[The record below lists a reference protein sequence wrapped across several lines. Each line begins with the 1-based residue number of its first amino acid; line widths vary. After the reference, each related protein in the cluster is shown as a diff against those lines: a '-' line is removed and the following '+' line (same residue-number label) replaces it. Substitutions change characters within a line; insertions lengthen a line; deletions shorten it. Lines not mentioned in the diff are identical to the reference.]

1 MDESQW
7 FKHKLINTIQSI
19 LLIIALTATLG
30 ILGWLIGGGIMAFY
44 AIVLVVALYFFNPII
59 SPKLILKVYNTQLIS
74 PYQAPNLY
82 AVLDLLAKRAELP
95 AVPKLYYLPSD
106 VMNAFA
112 VGEPKNA
119 AIALSDGL
127 LRRLSQRELAAVLAH
142 EVSHISNEDMR
153 IMGFADIASRL
164 TNFLSFIGQFLLILN
179 LLLLLF
185 GVEPMSWIAIL
196 LLIFAPFVTD
206 LLQLALS
213 RTREYDADL
222 GAAQLLDDPEALAS
236 ALLKI
241 KRYQKDRRLLQQ
253 IIMPGHYSPEPSLLR
268 THPPIKE
275 RVERLLSLKE
285 RYRPN
290 NFVRET
296 LPLQLDAPLSLLVVC
311 APLQPRWHV
320 SGIWF

>member
-7 FKHKLINTIQSI
+7 IKHNLINTLQTI
-19 LLIIALTATLG
+19 LLIVALTLTLG
-30 ILGWLIGGGIMAFY
+30 ILGWLIGGGIIAFY
-44 AIVLVVALYFFNPII
+44 AIVLVVALYFFNPML
-59 SPKLILKVYNTQLIS
+59 SPKLILKMYRTQFIS

-82 AVLDLLAKRAELP
+82 AVLQRLTKRANLP
-95 AVPKLYYLPSD
+95 TVPKLFYLPSD

-112 VGEPKNA
+112 VGTPSNA
-119 AIALSDGL
+119 AIAISDGL

-142 EVSHISNEDMR
+142 EVSHIANEDTR

-164 TNFLSFIGQFLLILN
+164 TNILSLFGQFLLILN

-185 GVEPMSWIAIL
+185 DVKFISWTAIL
-196 LLIFAPFVTD
+196 ILILAPIVTD

-222 GAAQLLDDPEALAS
+222 GAAQLSDDPEALAS
-236 ALLKI
+236 ALLKM
-241 KRYQKDRRLLQQ
+241 KRYQSRIMGQ
-253 IIMPGHYSPEPSLLR
+253 ILMPGHYSPEPSLLR

-275 RVERLLSLKE
+275 RVERLLSLKK

-290 NFVRET
+290 KLEI
-296 LPLQLDAPLSLLVVC
+296 LPQQLDAPLSLLIAC
-311 APLQPRWHV
+311 APLRRRWHV